1 MVWKSSNFFVAYINQ
16 NSSTIPNTMGK
27 DYRHNRGRKSERF
40 DEDYDSRM
48 RKLESYDRNKGRKK
62 NKINLNQ
69 VDVYTSVD
77 TEDESEMFEAGD
89 GIFFY

>member
-1 MVWKSSNFFVAYINQ
+1 
-16 NSSTIPNTMGK
+16 MGK

-69 VDVYTSVD
+69 VDVYTVVD
-77 TEDESEMFEAGD
+77 TEDEDETFETSEVVLFTEVEE
-89 GIFFY
+89 